1 MTLTTLE
8 GCKAVVTGAANGI
21 GRALVEELLRR
32 GASVCLADLEGG
44 TLEAVRAQL
53 QAGLRAG
60 QRVIARVT
68 DVTQPDSV
76 AQLAA
81 FAWQEFGCVDLLC
94 ANAGVTTAYGGAPD
108 EMPLAD
114 WHRQFDVNV
123 YGVVH
128 CLQSFLPRMRAKASP
143 SHVLI
148 TASSSGLLPTANRAA
163 YCASKHAV
171 VGLGESLCL
180 QLKGTP
186 IGVSLLVPGV
196 TLTRMLEPDRNRPD
210 GKPGRPLNP
219 ALLAH
224 AKTPQEVARIA
235 IDGVCAGTFWI
246 LTHDDLR
253 PAVLARAEAIAGAK
267 PPPDS
272 YH

>member
-1 MTLTTLE
+1 MALGTLD
-8 GCKAVVTGAANGI
+8 GKIAVVTGAARGI
-21 GRALVEELLRR
+21 GRALVEELVAQ
-32 GASVCLADLEGG
+32 GASVCLADLDEVPLDETTREISG
-44 TLEAVRAQL
+44 R
-53 QAGLRAG
+53 LRPG
-60 QRVIARVT
+60 QRLLAQPT
-68 DVTQPDSV
+68 DVAQPDSV
-76 AQLAA
+76 ETLASVA
-81 FAWQEFGCVDLLC
+81 CSRLGDVDLLC

-123 YGVVH
+123 FGIVH
-128 CLQSFLPRMRAKASP
+128 CLQSFLPRMRARTSP

-148 TASSSGLLPTANRAA
+148 TGSSAGLLPTANRAA

-171 VGLGESLCL
+171 VGLGESLYL

-186 IGVSLLVPGV
+186 IGVSLLCPGV
-196 TLTRMLEPDRNRPD
+196 TATRMLDPDLNRPE

-219 ALLAH
+219 ALLAQ
-224 AKTPQEVARIA
+224 AKTPAHVARLA
-235 IDGVCAGTFWI
+235 VDAVRSGRFWV
-246 LTHDDLR
+246 LTHDDIG
-253 PAVLARAEAIAGAK
+253 PAVIARAAAIAGAA

>member
-1 MTLTTLE
+1 VALTNLE
-8 GCKAVVTGAANGI
+8 GRTAVVTGGALGI
-21 GRALVEELLRR
+21 GRALATELLRQ
-32 GASVCLADLEGG
+32 GASVCLADIDTAALASTAAE
-44 TLEAVRAQL
+44 
-53 QAGLRAG
+53 LRAG
-60 QRVIARVT
+60 LPAAQRLCTHVT
-68 DVTQPDSV
+68 DVAQPQSV
-76 AQLAA
+76 LALAQAA
-81 FAWQEFGCVDLLC
+81 RSELGDVDLLC
-94 ANAGVTTAYGGAPD
+94 SNAGVTTAYGGAPD

-123 YGVVH
+123 FGLVH
-128 CLQSFLPRMRAKASP
+128 CLQAFLPAMRAKSTS

-148 TASSSGLLPTANRAA
+148 TASSAGLLPTANRAA

-171 VGLGESLCL
+171 VGIGESLYL

-186 IGVSLLVPGV
+186 IGVTLLCPGV
-196 TLTRMLEPDRNRPD
+196 TATRMLEPDRNRPD

-224 AKTPQEVARIA
+224 AKSPEEVARQAIA
-235 IDGVCAGTFWI
+235 GVRTGMFWV

-253 PAVLARAEAIAGAK
+253 PAVLARAQAMAGGVA
-267 PPPDS
+267 PPDS

>member
-1 MTLTTLE
+1 MALPTLQ
-8 GCKAVVTGAANGI
+8 GRNAVVTGGAMGI
-21 GRALVEELLRR
+21 GRALAGELLRQ
-32 GASVCLADLEGG
+32 GASVCLADIDQGALG
-44 TLEAVRAQL
+44 TTA
-53 QAGLRAG
+53 
-60 QRVIARVT
+60 
-68 DVTQPDSV
+68 

-81 FAWQEFGCVDLLC
+81 GLPPGQRVLTHLTDVARAESVEALAEVAWRELGTVDLIC

-123 YGVVH
+123 FGVVH
-128 CLQSFLPRMRAKASP
+128 CLQAFLPRMRAKASP

-148 TASSSGLLPTANRAA
+148 TASSAGLLPTANRAA

-171 VGLGESLCL
+171 VGIGESLFL
-180 QLKGTP
+180 QLKGTA
-186 IGVSLLVPGV
+186 IGVTLLCPGV
-196 TLTRMLEPDRNRPD
+196 TATRMLEPDRKRPD

-219 ALLAH
+219 TLLAH
-224 AKTPQEVARIA
+224 AKRPEEVAQLAIA
-235 IDGVCAGTFWI
+235 AVRAGTFWV

-253 PAVLARAEAIAGAK
+253 PAVLARAAAMAGATA
-267 PPPDS
+267 PPDS